1 MSYSQNKHYSYTK
14 VNLISQIELLVEL
27 VDARNQVDSTAE
39 TKTTGKRQTT
49 KRDWNL
55 EIAMLVTAIKTF
67 ILHMDLAILDDGMVI
82 NLLESMLEPIDEPI
96 STIIQNS
103 IASRKAETTATTGE
117 TNAAQ
122 TTATTGGTKAER
134 NVVSPVLSL
143 VSFLDGVF
151 DDLDFDSLEETKIVI
166 NESLDVKWEWKG
178 PGESVWVPIEENTK
192 INEGFVRAR
201 SPGLVSNVIDIARAM
216 KILIRKVKKMPFKAN
231 AEERGILIQAK
242 KTKIVKEM
250 NAQIQEKA
258 IIGNTLVPY
267 HVTQPFYDRVTQLIV
282 NKNKTVFTDDDV
294 TDEDVMGVFP
304 TLLLQPANM
313 AKAVSHIQK
322 GVVITVVDTAS
333 DSSSYDSSDD
343 YVYSVSDSSSSVSSD
358 DDASDSSSSVS
369 SDDEDAQASS
379 DSSGLDSDNSDFTE
393 ALRKREEADKL
404 AEQKKAEEKKRKQ
417 KKAEEKKAEE
427 EGDTKT
433 DKRDKS
439 YLDAALDCF
448 PKPCK
453 SKKADESDDET
464 EKQGKLLLQ
473 SVQNANR
480 EREKVDQKR
489 QADQKKTQQLEE
501 QKRQA
506 DQNKTQQLEEQKR
519 QADQKKTQQ
528 SEEQKRE
535 EDQNKTQQLK
545 AEQDQAEQNKAEQLA
560 LNRATEKERDSARIR
575 NQPEEESNEESK
587 AQETKISD
595 PATIGNPATIENT
608 ATIESNTRIIQNVPT
623 SKKYNAEQLYG
634 GEPLEQMRESYYE
647 VFRKANFDSTTTF
660 EQMKPIVCR
669 LFPLCEVCY
678 LNRDLFDKTL
688 APKEEIDDYV
698 KMEWLLQMLLGLT
711 PFPPD
716 LKATGMNQ
724 EVNGHNM
731 QEFVSAENKNYV
743 YYFNDDSK
751 TIMELAEADTE
762 SHYKSSIPAGE
773 LSAMLAE
780 LSSMENTSGSDYAV
794 SDYASEEDFASDSS
808 EFAPDEY

>member
-49 KRDWNL
+49 KREWNL

-489 QADQKKTQQLEE
+489 QADQKKTQQ
-501 QKRQA
+501 
-506 DQNKTQQLEEQKR
+506 
-519 QADQKKTQQ
+519 

-535 EDQNKTQQLK
+535 EDQKKTQQLK